1 LENHHVAQ
9 KMLLAG
15 ITQSEWFTTNK
26 LKIAF
31 AGDSITASGNWA
43 EAIDFAE
50 IENFAVSGDS
60 TDALLEMIP
69 KIAEFK
75 PDLVSI
81 LIGTNDFGNTL
92 LNREGADVGARVLA
106 IVNEFK
112 KQLPQAKILLH
123 TILPRGIEDSG
134 VDLRKRVI
142 DANEYLKLN
151 KPSDIEILDLWAHFV
166 APDGLSLADQF
177 VLPDEPVLKLHLNE
191 NGYREWIT
199 VLLPKLQRMVN
210 GK

>member
-1 LENHHVAQ
+1 
-9 KMLLAG
+9 
-15 ITQSEWFTTNK
+15 

-43 EAIDFAE
+43 AAIDFAE
-50 IENFAVSGDS
+50 VSNFAVSGDS

-75 PDLVSI
+75 PDIVSV

-92 LNREGADVGARVLA
+92 LNREGTDVGARVLA

-134 VDLRKRVI
+134 VDLRNRVI

-151 KPSDIEILDLWAHFV
+151 KPSDIEFLDLWAHFV
-166 APDGLSLADQF
+166 APDGLSLADQY
-177 VLPDEPVLKLHLNE
+177 VMADEPILKLHLNE

-199 VLLPKLQRMVN
+199 VLLPILQRMVN
-210 GK
+210 AK

>member
-1 LENHHVAQ
+1 
-9 KMLLAG
+9 
-15 ITQSEWFTTNK
+15 
-26 LKIAF
+26 LKIVF

-43 EAIDFAE
+43 EVINFAE
-50 IENFAVSGDS
+50 VENFAVSGDS
-60 TDALLEMIP
+60 TDALFEMIP
-69 KIAEFK
+69 KIAESR
-75 PDLVSI
+75 PDLVSV

-106 IVNEFK
+106 IIEEFK
-112 KQLPQAKILLH
+112 ERLPKAKILLH
-123 TILPRGIEDSG
+123 TILPRGIEESG

-142 DANEYLKLN
+142 EANDYLKLN
-151 KPSDIEILDLWAHFV
+151 KQSDIEFIDLWAHFV
-166 APDGLSLADQF
+166 APDGLSLADQY
-177 VLPDEPVLKLHLNE
+177 VMADEPILKLHLND

>member
-1 LENHHVAQ
+1 
-9 KMLLAG
+9 M
-15 ITQSEWFTTNK
+15 
-26 LKIAF
+26 KIAF

-43 EAIDFAE
+43 AAIDFAE
-50 IENFAVSGDS
+50 VSNFAVSGDS

-75 PDLVSI
+75 PDIVSV

-92 LNREGADVGARVLA
+92 LNREGTDVGARVLA

-134 VDLRKRVI
+134 VDLRNRVI

>member
-1 LENHHVAQ
+1 
-9 KMLLAG
+9 M
-15 ITQSEWFTTNK
+15 
-26 LKIAF
+26 KIAF

-50 IENFAVSGDS
+50 VSNFAVSGDS

-75 PDLVSI
+75 PDLVSV

-151 KPSDIEILDLWAHFV
+151 KPSDIEFLDLWAHFV

>member
-1 LENHHVAQ
+1 
-9 KMLLAG
+9 
-15 ITQSEWFTTNK
+15 

>member
-1 LENHHVAQ
+1 LR
-9 KMLLAG
+9 
-15 ITQSEWFTTNK
+15 
-26 LKIAF
+26 IAF

-50 IENFAVSGDS
+50 VENFAVSGDS

-69 KIAEFK
+69 RITNSK
-75 PDLVSI
+75 PDIVSV

-106 IVNEFK
+106 IVEELK
-112 KQLPQAKILLH
+112 QQLPEAKILLH

-134 VDLRKRVI
+134 VDLRNRVI
-142 DANEYLKLN
+142 EANDYIKSN
-151 KPSDIEILDLWAHFV
+151 KQSDLEFIDLWAYFV

-177 VLPDEPVLKLHLNE
+177 VLPDEPTLRLHLNE
-191 NGYREWIT
+191 NGYRKWIT
-199 VLLPKLQRMVN
+199 VLLPTLQRMVN
-210 GK
+210 AK

>member
-1 LENHHVAQ
+1 
-9 KMLLAG
+9 
-15 ITQSEWFTTNK
+15 
-26 LKIAF
+26 LKIVF

-50 IENFAVSGDS
+50 VENFAVSGDS

-106 IVNEFK
+106 IVEELK
-112 KQLPQAKILLH
+112 QQLPETKILLH

-134 VDLRKRVI
+134 VDLRNRVI
-142 DANEYLKLN
+142 EANDYIKSN
-151 KPSDIEILDLWAHFV
+151 KQSDIEFIDLWAHFV

-177 VLPDEPVLKLHLNE
+177 VMTDEPILKLHLNE
-191 NGYREWIT
+191 NGYRKWIT
-199 VLLPKLQRMVN
+199 VLLPTLQRMVN
-210 GK
+210 AK

>member
-1 LENHHVAQ
+1 
-9 KMLLAG
+9 M
-15 ITQSEWFTTNK
+15 
-26 LKIAF
+26 KIAF

-50 IENFAVSGDS
+50 VFNFAVSGDS
-60 TDALLEMIP
+60 TDALLKMIP
-69 KIAEFK
+69 KITEFK
-75 PDLVSI
+75 PDLVSV

-191 NGYREWIT
+191 NGYRDWIT

>member
-1 LENHHVAQ
+1 
-9 KMLLAG
+9 M
-15 ITQSEWFTTNK
+15 
-26 LKIAF
+26 KIAF

-43 EAIDFAE
+43 AAIDFAE
-50 IENFAVSGDS
+50 VSNFAVSGDS

-106 IVNEFK
+106 IVNDFK
-112 KQLPQAKILLH
+112 KQLPEAKILLH

-151 KPSDIEILDLWAHFV
+151 KPSDIEFLDLWAHFV

>member
-1 LENHHVAQ
+1 
-9 KMLLAG
+9 
-15 ITQSEWFTTNK
+15 

-50 IENFAVSGDS
+50 VFNFAVSGDS

-75 PDLVSI
+75 PDIVSV

-112 KQLPQAKILLH
+112 KQLPEAKILLH